1 MLEAKLASQASARHT
16 QRELAGFSVNAK
28 YLIHGALERRTND
41 GSKRRA
47 NWCSPARGQLLWLL
61 WHAAVA

>member
-16 QRELAGFSVNAK
+16 QRELTGFSVNAK

-41 GSKRRA
+41 GSKRRKRQA
-47 NWCSPARGQLLWLL
+47 LWLL